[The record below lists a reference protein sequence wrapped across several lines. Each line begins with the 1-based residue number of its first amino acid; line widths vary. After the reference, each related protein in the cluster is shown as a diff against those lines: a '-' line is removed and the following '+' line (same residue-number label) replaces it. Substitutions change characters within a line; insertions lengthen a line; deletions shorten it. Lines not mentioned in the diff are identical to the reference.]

1 LLFFFILFIYAISSP
16 GATPYDYFTRL
27 SASMLEGRI
36 YLAEN
41 PPWLNELIPI
51 NGKYFVAYPPMP
63 AILAIPFV
71 AIFKD
76 FQQQILAHVIGAAIA
91 IVTYKTTLLI
101 TKDFKKAL
109 WMSLLAAFGNVIW
122 FLSSV
127 GSSWYLGQLSA
138 ALFLSLAIW
147 ETFYKKRP
155 ILIGFLLGAA
165 YLSRVHT
172 ILSILFFIFILSKK
186 PFMSKI
192 NFKKIF
198 LLSLGLAPFLVFNAL
213 YNLARF
219 GVLWDKGYMLI
230 PGVLEEPW
238 YQLGLVHP
246 SYVSRHLEL
255 IFKALPVFKNEFPYV
270 FPSWGGLAIWIT
282 TPAFFLLLKAPLK
295 SKTVRLSILA
305 STLVAIPILMHGTT
319 GFAQFGYRFLVDF
332 IPFLFLILIFALP
345 KKLTKTHWI
354 LLFLS
359 ILVNAW
365 GVVWINKLG
374 WVI

>member
-1 LLFFFILFIYAISSP
+1 
-16 GATPYDYFTRL
+16 
-27 SASMLEGRI
+27 MLEGRI